1 MRRLRTLVCAP
12 GHPRLTCCFA
22 VKTWMPGTSS
32 AKTRFALLPGHD
44 EAYVQGASV
53 ERSPRPVMP
62 PAVPVVHCAKPVM
75 HAGVALKWLAVPSRC
90 ERKSGILA
98 TIRVRSRRRSLAL
111 RVAGEL
117 TQPWQAVVS
126 ALQAVSIIV
135 GIGWLSGCRQCRE
148 CRAHKRRGSN
158 ELEHFIFSPFG
169 GNARRAPSGVIF
181 ERAGLPREAAY
192 QKPPRRGFTRP
203 CAELA
208 AQHLTPER
216 AARRFVRSRRAVRR
230 QPRAGSRRG
239 LAGAASR
246 LRHSVRNPWRARY
259 CRPAA
264 RRSRSRCRP
273 R

>member
-1 MRRLRTLVCAP
+1 LRRLRTLVCAP

-126 ALQAVSIIV
+126 ALQAISIIV

-158 ELEHFIFSPFG
+158 ELEHFYFFSFWRQST
-169 GNARRAPSGVIF
+169 ARSLGCYFR
-181 ERAGLPREAAY
+181 
-192 QKPPRRGFTRP
+192 T
-203 CAELA
+203 
-208 AQHLTPER
+208 
-216 AARRFVRSRRAVRR
+216 
-230 QPRAGSRRG
+230 
-239 LAGAASR
+239 
-246 LRHSVRNPWRARY
+246 
-259 CRPAA
+259 
-264 RRSRSRCRP
+264 RRSATRGGISKAAPAGFHKAVC
-273 R
+273 